1 MWFSSAVMIEGV
13 HPLQWGIFRVKYRED
28 RRSTFPIEPRLS
40 FYASAVQETA
50 RKAVKL
56 VRRWRHL
63 KRIVA
68 KIEADPRAKLYMD
81 AALTPVAEEDA
92 EHMDLYTQSEGV
104 RAAVKHER
112 RVAGHHTNG
121 HPANGHVH
129 VHGDNGHVGN
139 GADAGHHDHDHHD
152 RDERRVEIV
161 PPAA

>member
-1 MWFSSAVMIEGV
+1 
-13 HPLQWGIFRVKYRED
+13 
-28 RRSTFPIEPRLS
+28 
-40 FYASAVQETA
+40 
-50 RKAVKL
+50 VKL

-68 KIEADPRAKLYMD
+68 KIEADPHAKLYMD

-112 RVAGHHTNG
+112 RVAGHSTNG
-121 HPANGHVH
+121 HSANGHVRL
-129 VHGDNGHVGN
+129 HGDNGHAGN
-139 GADAGHHDHDHHD
+139 GVDAGHHDHHE
-152 RDERRVEIV
+152 RDERRSEIA